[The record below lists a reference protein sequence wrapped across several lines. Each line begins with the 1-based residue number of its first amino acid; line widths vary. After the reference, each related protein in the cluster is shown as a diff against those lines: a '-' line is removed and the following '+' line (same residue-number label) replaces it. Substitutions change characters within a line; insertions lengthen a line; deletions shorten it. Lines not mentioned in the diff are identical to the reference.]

1 MLTLENVELKY
12 TDRTVLEGLSFTVKK
27 GECFGIIGPNGS
39 GKTTLLKLLSGLFS
53 PTGGQVH
60 LQRRPVHRIPRK
72 ELART
77 MAVVSQEPIPSDPLS
92 VYDAVMM
99 GRYPYLHWYQQENKH
114 DRQKVKEALE
124 ATGLLALQHTMLDSL
139 SGGERQRVAI
149 ARAMVQEPQIL
160 LLDEPTAFLDIG
172 YQLSILTQVYKWKVE
187 SHLTVMIV
195 LHDLNLAAQFC
206 DRLLLLD
213 KGEMKALGTPA
224 EVLAKEKLKQVY
236 RTEMEIITHP
246 RKQVPQVLLTNPFLG
261 GKDNVK

>member
-1 MLTLENVELKY
+1 MLFLQNVEMKY
-12 TDRTVLEGLSFTVKK
+12 TDRSVLEGLSFTVKK

-39 GKTTLLKLLSGLFS
+39 GKTTLLKLLSGLVS

-60 LQRRPVHRIPRK
+60 LKRRPVHRIPRK
-72 ELART
+72 ELARM

-92 VYDAVMM
+92 VYDAVLM

-114 DRQKVKEALE
+114 DRQKVEEALM
-124 ATGLLALQHTMLDSL
+124 ATGLFALQHTMLDSL

-149 ARAMVQEPQIL
+149 ARAMAQEPQIL

-187 SHLTVMIV
+187 SHLTVVIV
-195 LHDLNLAAQFC
+195 VHDLNLAAQFC

-213 KGEMKALGTPA
+213 KGEMKALGTPT
-224 EVLAKEKLKQVY
+224 EVLAKEKLKKVY
-236 RTEMEIITHP
+236 RADIEIITHP
-246 RKQVPQVLLTNPFLG
+246 RKQVPQVLLTNPYLG
-261 GKDNVK
+261 GIEIVT